1 MSGSAPVTFEVRY
14 GQAGVRR
21 AVRALWNSRYRKAWW
36 TSIGVAAALAA
47 AALATRELPW
57 YLAIPLTAVI
67 LHAAYLGWTRDR
79 VMKLMA
85 QQLERAQPPVFRY
98 RLDDAGLAESS
109 AAGDAASPW
118 SSFAALREADG
129 FLFIL
134 RAPLEG
140 GMFIA
145 LPAEQVPDAARALL
159 RTRLPPG

>member
-1 MSGSAPVTFEVRY
+1 MAEAVTFEVTHSE
-14 GQAGVRR
+14 AGVRR
-21 AVRALWNSRYRKAWW
+21 AVRVLWSSRYRKAWW
-36 TSIGVAAALAA
+36 TSMGVAVALMT

-67 LHAAYLGWTRDR
+67 LHAAFLAWNRDR
-79 VMKLMA
+79 VMALMA

-109 AAGDAASPW
+109 AVGDATLPW

-145 LPAEQVPDAARALL
+145 LPAEQVPEAARALL
-159 RTRLPPG
+159 RERLAPA